1 MIRTLTAVA
10 GVIWRALLVGA
21 VALGVSIPALAQ
33 SKRWGKDYF
42 PNLPVVTQDGKTLK
56 FYDDV
61 IKDHIVVVSFIYTT
75 CRDICPLV
83 TARLAQLRDKL
94 GSAKDTIRFVSITID
109 PETDTPELMKAHAE
123 AFGIGSDWLF
133 LTGRPNDIRSILYKL
148 GERSRSLTEHNN
160 EIALGNDRTGS
171 WARDSAFSDLNV
183 LASTVLAMDPAR
195 RGTVAE
201 GPRAE
206 PAAVSEASDTL
217 VPGQA
222 LFVRA
227 CASCHTIGSGD
238 RVGPDLNHVT
248 DRRERTW
255 LSRFMIEPE
264 KVRAEQDPIAKD
276 LVARFKS
283 VRMPTLG
290 LSQNDADDLISYLQF
305 QTYRLETAAAGAQH
319 DHKHDHAQPASSRR
333 QSHSHH
339 HNHTHN

>member
-1 MIRTLTAVA
+1 MIMLLMAIAQT
-10 GVIWRALLVGA
+10 GWRWLVVGGL
-21 VALGVSIPALAQ
+21 ALGLAMPALAQ
-33 SKRWGKDYF
+33 SKRWGRDYF
-42 PNLPVVTQDGKTLK
+42 PNLPVVTQDGKTLN

-61 IKDHIVVVSFIYTT
+61 IKDQIVVVSFIYTT

-94 GSAKDTIRFVSITID
+94 GAAKDAIRFVSVTID
-109 PETDTPELMKAHAE
+109 PETDTPALLKAHAE
-123 AFGIGSDWLF
+123 AFGIESDWLF
-133 LTGRPNDIRSILYKL
+133 LTGRPDHIRTILHKL
-148 GERSRSLTEHNN
+148 GERSRSLGEHRN
-160 EIALGNDRTGS
+160 EVTLGNDRTGS

-183 LASTVLAMDPAR
+183 LANTVLAMDPAR
-195 RGTVAE
+195 RGTPAE
-201 GPRAE
+201 SRPAE
-206 PAAVSEASDTL
+206 ATVASDTL

-248 DRRERTW
+248 HRRDRAW

-276 LVARFKS
+276 LAARFKA

-305 QTYRLETAAAGAQH
+305 QTYRLETATASGAQH
-319 DHKHDHAQPASSRR
+319 DHGHAQPASPGR
-333 QSHSHH
+333 QSHGHAHH
-339 HNHTHN
+339 HTHTHK